1 VANITADSFNVD
13 LRQKIAGVLVDGYGG
28 TLLSSPI
35 VRDTGTNLYPLV
47 DDSQWDDL
55 RLDAL
60 AARVHQIGTI
70 PALTEV
76 NATDLISTALFDQ
89 YLTLAEQIVLD
100 SGSVAVGQ
108 YQDVVPTNLVNPTLP
123 LSFGKTAY
131 HRTTV
136 TFATAAA
143 ANQFFNSG
151 GGFLVRFEF
160 TPTLTGP
167 AGAQSRVFQSLSSEM
182 GQRFFG
188 KTQWT
193 ASTTNYVNWTNPVI
207 SADSAYG
214 GNYLRFRSSINT
226 SNHLLATQLT
236 FEILLESAY
245 TTFGPSGSGAGSISY
260 GDQVGGFAAIDILQ
274 RRSYI
279 NNPSPVTTEFWN
291 YDANWVVQGQ
301 PITYP

>member
-1 VANITADSFNVD
+1 VANITADSFNID
-13 LRQKIAGVLVDGYGG
+13 LRQKIASVLVSGYGG
-28 TLLSSPI
+28 TMLSSPI
-35 VRDTGTNLYPLV
+35 IRDPGTNLYPLV
-47 DDSQWDDL
+47 DDSEWDNL

-60 AARVHQIGTI
+60 AARVHQIGTS
-70 PALTEV
+70 PAFAEV
-76 NATDLISTALFDQ
+76 NANDLISTAVFDR

-100 SGSVAVGQ
+100 SGDVAVGQ
-108 YQDVVPTNLVNPTLP
+108 YQDIVPTNLVNPTLTV
-123 LSFGKTAY
+123 SFGKTAY

-136 TFATAAA
+136 TFANAAA

-151 GGFLVRFEF
+151 GGFLMRFEF

-167 AGAQSRVFQSLSSEM
+167 AGAQSRIFESLSSQM
-182 GQRFFG
+182 GQQFYG

-193 ASTTNYVNWTNPVI
+193 SATTNYVNWATPAV

-214 GNYLRFRSSINT
+214 GNYLRFRAATNT

-236 FEILLESAY
+236 FEVLLESVY
-245 TTFGPSGSGAGSISY
+245 TTFGPSGSGAGAISY
-260 GDQVGGFAAIDILQ
+260 GDQVGGFAAIDIVQ

-291 YDANWVVQGQ
+291 YDANWTVQGQ
-301 PITYP
+301 PVTYP

>member
-1 VANITADSFNVD
+1 VANITADSFNID
-13 LRQKIAGVLVDGYGG
+13 LRQKISSVLVDGYGG
-28 TLLSSPI
+28 TLLSDPI
-35 VRDTGTNLYPLV
+35 VRDPVTNLYPLV

-60 AARVHQIGTI
+60 AARVHQIGTA
-70 PALTEV
+70 PAFAEV
-76 NATDLISTALFDQ
+76 NASDLISTAVFDQ

-100 SGSVAVGQ
+100 SGQVAVGQ

-136 TFATAAA
+136 TWTTAAE

-151 GGFLVRFEF
+151 GGFLMTFEF

-167 AGAQSRVFQSLSSEM
+167 AGAQSRVFESLSSQM
-182 GQRFFG
+182 GQQFFG
-188 KTQWT
+188 KSKWT
-193 ASTTNYVNWTNPVI
+193 STTTNYANWTTPAV

-214 GNYLRFRSSINT
+214 GNFLRFRAAINT

-236 FEILLESAY
+236 FEILLESVY
-245 TTFGPSGSGAGSISY
+245 TTFGPSGVGAGAISY

-291 YDANWVVQGQ
+291 YDANWTVQGQ
-301 PITYP
+301 PVTYP

>member
-1 VANITADSFNVD
+1 MANITADSFNID
-13 LRQKIAGVLVDGYGG
+13 LRQKISSVIVTGYGG
-28 TLLSSPI
+28 TMLSNPI
-35 VRDTGTNLYPLV
+35 VRDPGTNLYPLV

-60 AARVHQIGTI
+60 AARVHQIGTQ

-76 NATDLISTALFDQ
+76 NAADLISTAVFDQ

-100 SGSVAVGQ
+100 SGNVAVGQ
-108 YQDVVPTNLVNPTLP
+108 YQDVVPTNLVNPTLTVN
-123 LSFGKTAY
+123 FGKTAY

-136 TFATAAA
+136 TWANAAA

-167 AGAQSRVFQSLSSEM
+167 AGAQSRVFQDLSNQM

-193 ASTTNYVNWTNPVI
+193 SATSNYVNWTNTVT
-207 SADSAYG
+207 SSDSTYG
-214 GNYLRFRSSINT
+214 GNFLRFRAAINT
-226 SNHLLATQLT
+226 SNHLLAAQLT
-236 FEILLESAY
+236 FEVLLESVY
-245 TTFGPSGSGAGSISY
+245 TTFGPSGAGAGAISY
-260 GDQVGGFAAIDILQ
+260 GDQAGGFAAIDILQ
-274 RRSYI
+274 RLSYI

-291 YDANWVVQGQ
+291 YDANWTVQGL